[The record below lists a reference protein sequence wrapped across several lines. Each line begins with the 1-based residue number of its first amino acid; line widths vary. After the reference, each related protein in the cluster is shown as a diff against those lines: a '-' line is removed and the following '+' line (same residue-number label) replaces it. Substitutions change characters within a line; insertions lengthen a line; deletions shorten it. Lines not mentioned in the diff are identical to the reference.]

1 MERVDTALQWTE
13 EQFKL
18 RIGTTKKV
26 FQEML
31 QILNTAYQK
40 QHAKGGKPNTLRIA
54 DKLFITL
61 QYYREYRTF
70 EHIAADYHCNRST
83 IYRTIR
89 WVEETL
95 SADPRF
101 QLLGKAALQEEETIK
116 TIAVDVTEH
125 PIVRPK
131 KTKKSITPARKS
143 GTH

>member
-1 MERVDTALQWTE
+1 MDRRAIQTPY
-13 EQFKL
+13 
-18 RIGTTKKV
+18 RHHKKSLSRNAPTL
-26 FQEML
+26 ECP
-31 QILNTAYQK
+31 YQK
-40 QHAKGGKPNTLRIA
+40 QHAQGGKPNTLSIA

-61 QYYREYRTF
+61 QYYREYRSF
-70 EHIAADYHCNRST
+70 EHIAADSHCNRST

-101 QLLGKAALQEEETIK
+101 QLLDKAALETKESK

-131 KTKKSITPARKS
+131 KTKKCITPARKS
-143 GTH
+143 GTR